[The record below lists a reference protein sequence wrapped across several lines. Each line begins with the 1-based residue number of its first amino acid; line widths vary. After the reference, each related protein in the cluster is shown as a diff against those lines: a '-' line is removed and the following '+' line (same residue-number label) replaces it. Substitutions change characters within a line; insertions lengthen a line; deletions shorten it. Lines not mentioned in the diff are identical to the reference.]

1 MEGTSVLYDFIM
13 YFLEPFADHM
23 SDSSFEI
30 MLSTVGS
37 GFLVALMSGAISAV
51 WGACGALAALRR
63 SKRG

>member
-1 MEGTSVLYDFIM
+1 MDGTSVLYDFIM

-37 GFLVALMSGAISAV
+37 GFLMMNKCPKMYEI
-51 WGACGALAALRR
+51 RQ
-63 SKRG
+63 

>member
-13 YFLEPFADHM
+13 YFLDPFVEHM
-23 SDSSFEI
+23 SDSSFDI
-30 MLSTVGS
+30 LLSTVAS

>member
-13 YFLEPFADHM
+13 FFLAPFAEHM
-23 SDSSFEI
+23 SDASFDI

-51 WGACGALAALRR
+51 WGACGALATLRR

>member
-1 MEGTSVLYDFIM
+1 MESPSVLYEFIM
-13 YFLEPFADHM
+13 VFLDPFAEHM
-23 SDSSFEI
+23 SDQGFEI
-30 MLSTVGS
+30 LLSTVAS